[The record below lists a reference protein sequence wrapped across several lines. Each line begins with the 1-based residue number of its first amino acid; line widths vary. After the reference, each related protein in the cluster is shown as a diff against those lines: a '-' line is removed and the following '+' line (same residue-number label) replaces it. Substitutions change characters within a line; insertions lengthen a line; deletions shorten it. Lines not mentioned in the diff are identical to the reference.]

1 MNTIPEQL
9 HQYLDRLTEAM
20 YEMGY
25 RDALHDIA
33 TRQAELDA
41 AWRPIGRASYEE
53 KVAARIAESQRRAE
67 QVRAELNRRPVAIVE
82 WPRLRYRAEVEGA
95 A

>member
-33 TRQAELDA
+33 TRQAE
-41 AWRPIGRASYEE
+41 IGRAH
-53 KVAARIAESQRRAE
+53 V
-67 QVRAELNRRPVAIVE
+67 
-82 WPRLRYRAEVEGA
+82 
-95 A
+95 